1 MKVSQYLWRP
11 STGWSPDLPGSGGQP
26 LAHTLVMAF
35 GNVDAV
41 HDPLRFGELQEAFP
55 GADIVMGSTAGEIA
69 GQQVYDDAIVVTVS
83 TFQKTPLKAISLDV
97 ADFANSFD
105 CGAALFGALYSDALR
120 HVFLL
125 SDGTGVN
132 GDELVRG
139 INDGMPGHV
148 LVTGGLAAD
157 AGRFARTYVGLN
169 QPPLPGRIVAI
180 GYYGDAVVVGHG
192 SMGGW
197 NEFGPIRVITRS
209 RGNVL
214 YELDGMNALD
224 LYKKYL
230 GDRAADLPGAAL
242 LFPLSLFTGDDGQ
255 RVVRTILS
263 IDEAGGSMT
272 FAGDVPMGARVQFMM
287 ANLDRLI
294 DGAGSAAEHAAARE
308 SLASPEL
315 VVMISCVGRKIVLQQ
330 RTEEE
335 VEAVTDFFGD
345 TPVYTGFYSNGEISP
360 VLETV
365 GCSLHNQT
373 MTITTYAEA

>member
-11 STGWSPDLPGSGGQP
+11 SSGWSPALPGMGGRP
-26 LAHTLVMAF
+26 LSHTLVMVF

-41 HDPLRFGELQEAFP
+41 HDPSRFGELQGAFP

-83 TFQKTPLKAISLDV
+83 TFHQTQLKAISLDV
-97 ADFANSFD
+97 ADFADSYD
-105 CGAALFGALYSDALR
+105 CGAALFRALHSGALR

-125 SDGTGVN
+125 SDGTDVN

-139 INDGMPGHV
+139 INADMPADV

-157 AGRFARTYVGLN
+157 AGRFTRTYVGLN
-169 QPPLPGRIVAI
+169 EVPAPGRIVGI
-180 GYYGDAVVVGHG
+180 GYYGDALVVGHG

-197 NEFGPIRVITRS
+197 NEFGPVRIITRS
-209 RGNVL
+209 QGNVL
-214 YELDGMNALD
+214 YELDGMNALT

-242 LFPLSLFTGDDGQ
+242 LFPLGLLTGDDGQ

-263 IDEAGGSMT
+263 INEAGGSMT

-294 DGAGSAAEHAAARE
+294 DGAGTAAERSA
-308 SLASPEL
+308 LLTTDKSPDL
-315 VVMISCVGRKIVLQQ
+315 VLMISCVGRKIVLQQ

-335 VEAVTDFFGD
+335 VEAVKDIFGD
-345 TPVYTGFYSNGEISP
+345 HPVYAGFYSNGEISP

-373 MTITTYAEA
+373 MTITAYTEM